1 MRTICFAIA
10 ALATACSSWAERGQ
24 ADLRAWLPELPPES
38 VLTVRGRAQHVRKW
52 LPEVH
57 PGMSV
62 ATVLVMLGNPDWGV
76 NTDGK
81 LQWWLNPKKGVLR
94 YSMADRGSWKGG
106 ESVVEIYFDP
116 NARVKTIRENGQ
128 IIAKAT
134 PKTWN
139 IHVPRGVIWWR

>member
-24 ADLRAWLPELPPES
+24 ADLRGWLPELPPES
-38 VLTVRGRAQHVRKW
+38 ILSARGRAQHVRKW
-52 LPEVH
+52 LPEVQ

-62 ATVLVMLGNPDWGV
+62 ATVIVMLGVPDWGV
-76 NTDGK
+76 NTHGK

-94 YSMADRGSWKGG
+94 YSMTDRGSWKGG

-128 IIAKAT
+128 IIAEAP
-134 PKTWN
+134 PKSWN
-139 IHVPRGVIWWR
+139 IHVPRGLIWWR